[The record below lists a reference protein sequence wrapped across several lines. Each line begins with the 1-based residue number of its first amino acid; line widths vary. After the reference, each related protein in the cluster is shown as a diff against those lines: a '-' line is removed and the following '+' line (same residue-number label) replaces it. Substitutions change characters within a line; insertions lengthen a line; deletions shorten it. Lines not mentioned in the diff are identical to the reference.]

1 MKATL
6 EIPDDLYAMVKARA
20 ALEGRTLR
28 SVAIELFS
36 EWARGEV
43 VGSAKLEEAKPGYGD
58 AAAATAGPKQAAD
71 KKKPYPWEIHGE
83 LLRRRMRRDAPIDEI
98 AGVLKGPGPQ
108 LDMVKARE
116 MYMQEIADEWRR
128 KGL

>member
-28 SVAIELFS
+28 SVAIELFA
-36 EWARGEV
+36 EWARGERIDTPKV
-43 VGSAKLEEAKPGYGD
+43 EEAKPGYG
-58 AAAATAGPKQAAD
+58 AASAEQPEAA
-71 KKKPYPWEIHGE
+71 KKPYPWEVYGE
-83 LLRRRMRRDAPIDEI
+83 ILKRRMRRDAPIDEI
-98 AGVLKGPGPQ
+98 AGVLKGGPP
-108 LDMVKARE
+108 LDMAKARE

-128 KGL
+128 KGV

>member
-36 EWARGEV
+36 EWARGET
-43 VGSAKLEEAKPGYGD
+43 VGSAKVEEAKPGYGEPE
-58 AAAATAGPKQAAD
+58 AKQPETA
-71 KKKPYPWEIHGE
+71 KKPYPWDV
-83 LLRRRMRRDAPIDEI
+83 LRTKWERTHNYNAPMDKI
-98 AGVLKGPGPQ
+98 AGVLKGGPT

-116 MYMQEIADEWRR
+116 MYMQDMADEWRR
-128 KGL
+128 NGV